1 MRGFREI
8 HEVKVNEVNDKKEEE
23 YGYRKIKPE
32 SNITF
37 HDSQNFWDQIF
48 INMEEIDRNIREC
61 ERSRENNRKA
71 FEEIDAMLNSMV

>member
-8 HEVKVNEVNDKKEEE
+8 RETKVKEVNDKKEEE

-37 HDSQNFWDQIF
+37 HDSQLLWEQIF

-61 ERSRENNRKA
+61 EISRENNRKA
-71 FEEIDAMLNSMV
+71 FEEMDRMLNSML